1 MSEGQKGYRPKPMK
15 KIIAEISGRHIH
27 LSQAD
32 LFKLF
37 GKNYK
42 LKKLKDLSQPG
53 EFASTA
59 IVRVKGPKNILSR
72 VRIVGPSRKNTQVEL
87 TVSDCRFLG
96 INPVF
101 RLSGDHKNSSG
112 GLKLIGPK
120 GSILLKT
127 GVIVPLRHLHISVSD
142 ARKWHLKNGQKVR
155 AKIPGI
161 RGLVFDNIIV
171 RIGNFETRVHLDTD
185 EANAAGLLSC
195 SKIDLDI

>member
-1 MSEGQKGYRPKPMK
+1 MQ

-27 LSQAD
+27 LSQVD

-42 LKKLKDLSQPG
+42 LKKLKDLSQPS

-59 IVRVKGPKNILSR
+59 TVKVRGPKNILAKI
-72 VRIVGPSRKNTQVEL
+72 RIVGPVRQKTQVEL

-96 INPVF
+96 VNPVF
-101 RLSGDHKNSSG
+101 KLSGDHKNSSG
-112 GLKLIGPK
+112 GLKLIGTK

-127 GVIVPLRHLHISVSD
+127 GVIVPLRHLHMSVSD
-142 ARKWHLKNGQKVR
+142 AKKWHLKNGQKVK
-155 AKIPGI
+155 AKIPGV
-161 RGLVFDNIIV
+161 RGIVFENIIV
-171 RIGNFETRVHLDTD
+171 RVGNYQTRVHLDTD

-195 SKIDLDI
+195 AKIDLDI